1 MVNDNLPVRRRY
13 GRHRLSDS
21 PHPAIYL
28 RMHSFTLFDT
38 AIGRCGLIWTDRG
51 LAGVQLP
58 EGDEAAT
65 RARIVRRWPG
75 ADPAAP
81 PAGMLAAIQ
90 EITALLAGERRDLGG
105 VALDLESVPPFHR
118 RVYEVARTILP
129 GATLTYGEIAA
140 RLGDPGSAR
149 AVGQALGQNPWPL
162 VVPCHRVLAA
172 DGKLG
177 GFSAV
182 GGAELKRRLLLI
194 EGAPLAAERSL
205 FDEAPGA

>member
-1 MVNDNLPVRRRY
+1 MLYVLLTYPM
-13 GRHRLSDS
+13 
-21 PHPAIYL
+21 A
-28 RMHSFTLFDT
+28 SFTLFDT

-58 EGDEAAT
+58 EDDAAALL
-65 RARIVRRWPG
+65 ARIGRRWPG
-75 ADPAAP
+75 AEPAAP
-81 PAGMLAAIQ
+81 PAEVLAAIR

-105 VALDLESVPPFHR
+105 IALDLEGVPPFHG
-118 RVYEVARTILP
+118 RVYQVARTILP
-129 GATLTYGEIAA
+129 GATLTYGDIAA

-162 VVPCHRVLAA
+162 VVPCHRVLGA
-172 DGKLG
+172 GGRMG

>member
-1 MVNDNLPVRRRY
+1 MP
-13 GRHRLSDS
+13 
-21 PHPAIYL
+21 
-28 RMHSFTLFDT
+28 SFTLFDT
-38 AIGRCGLIWTDRG
+38 AVGRCALLWTDRG

-58 EGDEAAT
+58 ESDPAET
-65 RARIVRRWPG
+65 LARIARRWPG
-75 ADPAAP
+75 AEPAAP
-81 PAGMLAAIQ
+81 PAEVLAAIRD
-90 EITALLAGERRDLGG
+90 ITALLLGEPRDLGG
-105 VALDLESVPPFHR
+105 IALDLEGVPPFHR
-118 RVYEVARTILP
+118 RVYEVARTIAP
-129 GATLTYGEIAA
+129 GSTLTYGDIAT

-172 DGKLG
+172 GGRMG

-205 FDEAPGA
+205 FDEEAGA

>member
-1 MVNDNLPVRRRY
+1 MP
-13 GRHRLSDS
+13 SW
-21 PHPAIYL
+21 
-28 RMHSFTLFDT
+28 TLFDT

-65 RARIVRRWPG
+65 RARIGRRWPG
-75 ADPAAP
+75 AEPAAP
-81 PAGMLAAIQ
+81 PAEMLAAMQ

-105 VALDLESVPPFHR
+105 IALDLEGVPPFHR
-118 RVYEVARTILP
+118 RVYEVARAIPP
-129 GATLTYGEIAA
+129 GATLTYGEISA
-140 RLGDPGSAR
+140 RLGDPGAAR

-182 GGAELKRRLLLI
+182 GGAEFKRRLLLI

>member
-1 MVNDNLPVRRRY
+1 MP
-13 GRHRLSDS
+13 
-21 PHPAIYL
+21 
-28 RMHSFTLFDT
+28 SFTLFDT
-38 AIGRCGLIWTDRG
+38 AIGRSGLIWTGRG

-65 RARIVRRWPG
+65 RDRIERRFPG
-75 ADPAAP
+75 AEPAP
-81 PAGMLAAIQ
+81 PPAEVLAAIGA
-90 EITALLAGERRDLGG
+90 ITALLAGERRDLGG
-105 VALDLESVPPFHR
+105 IALDQEGIPPFHL
-118 RVYEVARTILP
+118 RVYQVTRTILP
-129 GATLTYGEIAA
+129 GSTLTYGEIAA

-162 VVPCHRVLAA
+162 VVPCHRVLGA
-172 DGKLG
+172 GGRMG

-205 FDEAPGA
+205 FDAEPGA